1 MSELDKMSFIE
12 DLSDVTGTEEVSG
25 VVRLIDR
32 EIVGSSKFINSG
44 VSLKRKLD
52 ESILDFDSTSN
63 NIYDYFSF
71 GSRFRPTRL
80 NMPRNYLGGKP
91 HFHPGG
97 ELAYVYDGAYFDADM
112 EGNPIRVYL
121 KGSVIFYPRGSTH
134 RHLSRNGAELLYI
147 PFNGTIFGDNAED
160 LVNKMV
166 RFSTPQEALEYAL
179 LWMVPDND
187 ARLRLMDKL
196 GVIIT

>member
-71 GSRFRPTRL
+71 GSRFRPTTPL
-80 NMPRNYLGGKP
+80 TSSVP
-91 HFHPGG
+91 
-97 ELAYVYDGAYFDADM
+97 VTS
-112 EGNPIRVYL
+112 L
-121 KGSVIFYPRGSTH
+121 KSSMKLI
-134 RHLSRNGAELLYI
+134 LSSSLI
-147 PFNGTIFGDNAED
+147 
-160 LVNKMV
+160 
-166 RFSTPQEALEYAL
+166 
-179 LWMVPDND
+179 
-187 ARLRLMDKL
+187 
-196 GVIIT
+196 